1 MWLQYFEM
9 ENKFCNRLCL
19 AYSLSS
25 LGVRLLGMTS
35 SKQNGI
41 LQEESRVKK
50 FEMEINWQNASCLWR
65 ILWCHIWW
73 WGRFFNWHVVVVAM
87 VRYVLSVRKMGT
99 LGYIL
104 ILTSAHGITR
114 DLYKGTCKSTK
125 KPSDRPFVYMS

>member
-1 MWLQYFEM
+1 MYSWMWLQYFEM
-9 ENKFCNRLCL
+9 KNKFCNRLCL

-41 LQEESRVKK
+41 FQGWSRVKK
-50 FEMEINWQNASCLWR
+50 FEMEINWQNASCFLR
-65 ILWCHIWW
+65 IHWCHIWW

-99 LGYIL
+99 LGYM
-104 ILTSAHGITR
+104 SAPLFVFATQGWNFRKVHMH
-114 DLYKGTCKSTK
+114 TC
-125 KPSDRPFVYMS
+125 